1 MDLKIDFPQVY
12 TAQKFSLADSVVGFK
27 NFSYRHKKYDSLV
40 LSKKKLLVLIYELN
54 KENEELSKRIDDLNE
69 EITSIKTVLEEYK
82 DYFNE
87 LEVI

>member
-12 TAQKFSLADSVVGFK
+12 AAQKFSLADSVVGFE
-27 NFSYRHKKYDSLV
+27 NFSYRHKKYDSLE

>member
-1 MDLKIDFPQVY
+1 MDLKINFPQID
-12 TAQKFSLADSVVGFK
+12 TTRKFSLADSVVGFE
-27 NFSYRHKKYDSLV
+27 NFSYRHKKYDSLD

-69 EITSIKTVLEEYK
+69 EITIIKRVLEEYK

-87 LEVI
+87 LEAI